1 VVDYLTA
8 NVLLPIGA
16 LMTAAFVGWRL
27 PQAFL
32 DEGFAQ
38 SSPATRRAI
47 VWMLRLVCPAA
58 IIAVFVAAVA

>member
-1 VVDYLTA
+1 
-8 NVLLPIGA
+8 
-16 LMTAAFVGWRL
+16 MTAAFVGWRL